1 MATMKVIRC
10 RRRMRMP
17 RFEDVVAWAVPI
29 ICGMSALAY
38 FIHWLTT
45 V

>member
-1 MATMKVIRC
+1 MAPMKVIRC
-10 RRRMRMP
+10 RRRMRIP

-29 ICGMSALAY
+29 ICGLSALAY
-38 FIHWLTT
+38 FVKWLLT